1 MTVCVTPLYFCN
13 LRANL
18 FVLSKSA
25 GFCRY
30 FGVSGP
36 KASAEDEKRCMGE
49 LLIQIFITLT
59 LF

>member
-13 LRANL
+13 LHANF

-30 FGVSGP
+30 IGISRA
-36 KASAEDEKRCMGE
+36 KKDQQKEKKTIHG
-49 LLIQIFITLT
+49 
-59 LF
+59 